1 MLKLLKSLEKEEKRL
16 KINSLQ
22 KFRKWMRILQSSFN
36 LITTEKKYA
45 ELTQRLLPSTAK
57 MDSQKP

>member
-1 MLKLLKSLEKEEKRL
+1 M
-16 KINSLQ
+16 Q
-22 KFRKWMRILQSSFN
+22 KFRKWMRRLQSTFN
-36 LITTEKKYA
+36 QTTTEKKYA